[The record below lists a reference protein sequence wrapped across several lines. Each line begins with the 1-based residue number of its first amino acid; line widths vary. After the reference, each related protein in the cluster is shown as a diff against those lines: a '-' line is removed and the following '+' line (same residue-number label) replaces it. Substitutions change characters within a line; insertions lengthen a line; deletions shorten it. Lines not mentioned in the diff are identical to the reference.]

1 MLMLVSQL
9 PITGSTHK
17 TANGRRPLVAASGVA
32 RSARAWRVPSGSR
45 HVRPNLLPVPYY
57 HVVFTLPVPAAEI
70 VFQNKRAVYAILF
83 CAVAQTLRDIAADP
97 RHLGAEIGA
106 IAVLHTWGQTL
117 QVAACHATARGG
129 WRAGQA
135 STDWRKRMAGNHSG
149 R

>member
-45 HVRPNLLPVPYY
+45 HVRPNL
-57 HVVFTLPVPAAEI
+57 LPVPAAEI